1 MASKKRKENYRE
13 YMIIQT
19 GIESLNNCVFV
30 FQLEIRSQKQL
41 SENEKEDIKYSVLS
55 RLINCQLEEKPT

>member
-1 MASKKRKENYRE
+1 MKSKTGKENYRE